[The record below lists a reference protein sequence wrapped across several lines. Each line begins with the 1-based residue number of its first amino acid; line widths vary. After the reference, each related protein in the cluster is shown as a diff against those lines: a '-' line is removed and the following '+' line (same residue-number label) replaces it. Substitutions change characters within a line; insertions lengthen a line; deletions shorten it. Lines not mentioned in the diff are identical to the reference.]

1 MSKPQKKTRTRGIL
15 LSLFLL
21 ALIAALIYHGDIQ
34 TDFHFNFDVNIET
47 PGEITHQASQDEWT
61 FECLDI
67 SSEEILRQKKMLYLR
82 VYDHDK
88 PADDPDG
95 VRKAGFTRSEEAF
108 GHQRFEPAS
117 HRMENADHFWKLGLD
132 NQAPEFMLKPDGA
145 GFYYPSLDDQAPEF
159 MLKPDGAGF
168 YYPSG
173 READSTPESKMACIN
188 IAEKFRQVHFV
199 RAHKTMEEFV
209 ERLHSIPDKQT
220 FSVWEC
226 YAERSNIPVLT
237 ATRYVSTLA
246 KTIASIQFGETYSP
260 ALYGTEGLDHLWRY
274 AFDKDQPRGQVVISL
289 DNTARTYLG
298 NRLLGKDQ
306 KTPAEPEYVLECEQ
320 TLKPG
325 ITEAEQSHPSE

>member
-1 MSKPQKKTRTRGIL
+1 MSKPQKNTRTRDIL

-21 ALIAALIYHGDIQ
+21 ALIAAAIYHGNIQ
-34 TDFHFNFDVNIET
+34 TDFHFNLDINIET
-47 PGEITHQASQDEWT
+47 PGEITHQAPQNEWI

-67 SSEEILRQKKMLYLR
+67 SSEEILNQKKMLYLR
-82 VYDHDK
+82 IYDHDK

-117 HRMENADHFWKLGLD
+117 HRMENADHIWKLGLD
-132 NQAPEFMLKPDGA
+132 DQTPEFMLKTG
-145 GFYYPSLDDQAPEF
+145 
-159 MLKPDGAGF
+159 GAGF

-188 IAEKFRQVHFV
+188 IAEKFRQIHFV
-199 RAHKTMEEFV
+199 EARKNMEEFV

-226 YAERSNIPVLT
+226 YAERSNIPVLI
-237 ATRYVSTLA
+237 ATRYVSVLA
-246 KTIASIQFGETYSP
+246 NTIASIQFGDIYSL
-260 ALYGTEGLDHLWRY
+260 ALYDREGLDHLWRY
-274 AFDKDQPRGQVVISL
+274 AFNKEQPSGQVVISL